1 MQLFP
6 LKPEHKKHGINGLAA
21 GRHGQTHG
29 CQRESKC
36 SSVLIIFPETE
47 LKNKHFYLHTIPDSF

>member
-6 LKPEHKKHGINGLAA
+6 LKPEHKNHGINGLAA

-36 SSVLIIFPETE
+36 SSVLIIFPKT
-47 LKNKHFYLHTIPDSF
+47 